1 MLIYKIPSGYSICNV
16 AIVSVSNQNDYRSVL
31 RQTKIPENKI
41 KKMPLPPP
49 KNHTAY
55 GTYLY
60 FAGTDALKT
69 FLRDYRQILTT
80 DFQKIKIEGGMEYWT
95 CGHEH
100 DPRNWKWKP
109 WQHLERL
116 CRKRGFDD
124 FAVREILEEHLARE
138 LECECLVLYDGIV
151 ENEPRFVFSVV
162 LMISFLS
169 ILSIGFQ
176 SRKSLL
182 IRCASIGFKL
192 KTVLSCHDSFYLS
205 LVCISSLIVSSD
217 FVAILQMNMK

>member
-1 MLIYKIPSGYSICNV
+1 
-16 AIVSVSNQNDYRSVL
+16 
-31 RQTKIPENKI
+31 
-41 KKMPLPPP
+41 MPLPPP
-49 KNHTAY
+49 KQRTAY

-69 FLRDYRQILTT
+69 FMRVYRQILM
-80 DFQKIKIEGGMEYWT
+80 DNFQRVRIEGTGEYWT
-95 CGHEH
+95 SGQDH
-100 DPRNWKWKP
+100 DHRNWNWKP

-116 CRKRGFDD
+116 CRNQGLDD
-124 FAVREILEEHLARE
+124 FAVRVSYFKCRERNLEFKYQ
-138 LECECLVLYDGIV
+138 VLNDGIV

-192 KTVLSCHDSFYLS
+192 KTVLSCHDSFCL
-205 LVCISSLIVSSD
+205 LLACFSSLIVRSGS
-217 FVAILQMNMK
+217 VAKLFQ